1 MTSTLSQLLIQAAD
15 AHPDRPAVSSASGE
29 LTYREL
35 CDHALRLAGALVE
48 HGIKPGDRVAI
59 ALPKDLSLP
68 IAIFGTLLAGGAYVP
83 IDYLSPAARTHVIAV
98 DAEPVAVISDWRRM
112 QAIVSGDAAP
122 VHVHDGPGN
131 NAPALHWLGPGWFD
145 RESSPGRQPVSASL
159 SELTEPGQLRSP
171 VAVPPSALAY
181 ILYTSGSTGQPKG
194 VAHTNASALAFV
206 QWAVDAVGL
215 RETDVVSQHASPT
228 FDLSVFDFFGAAAAA
243 ARLAL
248 VPASTFGRV
257 SALARFIVSAGVTVW
272 YSVPSA
278 LLRVSAAESLAA
290 LSGSALRQ
298 LIFAGEE
305 IPAGPLRALWPN
317 LPPSCRVANWY
328 GPTETNVCTFHDLT
342 ALDTE
347 GARPIPI
354 GLPCPYATTSLVAAD
369 GSLTPGGTAGE
380 LLVAGDSLMS
390 GYWKRP
396 AATAQ
401 KFSAGPAGPAGPD
414 GRAYYAT
421 GDLVS
426 RDDAGRLTFLGR
438 VDRQLKVRGFRV
450 QPEEVEHVLGQL
462 AEIDEAAVV
471 KHRKGEAE
479 VLAAV
484 VRLADGAALDHDAVI
499 GHCARF
505 LPPYMVPDV
514 VMPVADLPRGSRGKA
529 DYNAVLELLKSSSS
543 TSAGEPAGSSPK
555 SVRSSVL
562 AQ

>member
-1 MTSTLSQLLIQAAD
+1 
-15 AHPDRPAVSSASGE
+15 
-29 LTYREL
+29 
-35 CDHALRLAGALVE
+35 
-48 HGIKPGDRVAI
+48 
-59 ALPKDLSLP
+59 
-68 IAIFGTLLAGGAYVP
+68 
-83 IDYLSPAARTHVIAV
+83 
-98 DAEPVAVISDWRRM
+98 M
-112 QAIVSGDAAP
+112 QAIVSGDATPA
-122 VHVHDGPGN
+122 HDGPRDS
-131 NAPALHWLGPGWFD
+131 APALHWLGHGWFD
-145 RESSPGRQPVSASL
+145 RESSPERQPVSASL
-159 SELTEPGQLRSP
+159 PDLKQLDQLRSP
-171 VAVPPSALAY
+171 VEVPPSALAY

-228 FDLSVFDFFGAAAAA
+228 FDLSVFDFFGAAMAA

-278 LLRVSAAESLAA
+278 LLRVSAAESLAV
-290 LSGSALRQ
+290 LSGSSLRQ

-305 IPAGPLRALWPN
+305 IPVGPLRALWPN

-354 GLPCPYATTSLVAAD
+354 GMPCPYATTSLVAPD
-369 GSLTPGGTAGE
+369 GSLAPSGAAGE

-401 KFSAGPAGPAGPD
+401 KFSAGPSGLD

-426 RDDAGRLTFLGR
+426 RDDARGLTFLGR

-471 KHRKGEAE
+471 KHRKGETE

-529 DYNAVLELLKSSSS
+529 DYNAVLELVKSSAPA
-543 TSAGEPAGSSPK
+543 SAPEPAGSSPK

>member
-1 MTSTLSQLLIQAAD
+1 
-15 AHPDRPAVSSASGE
+15 V
-29 LTYREL
+29 LTYREF
-35 CDHALRLAGALVE
+35 CDQALRLAGALVK

-59 ALPKDLSLP
+59 ALPKDAVLP
-68 IAIFGTLLAGGAYVP
+68 VAIFGTLLAGGAYVP
-83 IDYLSPAARTHVIAV
+83 IDYLSPAARAHVIAV

-112 QAIVSGDAAP
+112 HAIVSGEDAAAE
-122 VHVHDGPGN
+122 DGPSN
-131 NAPALHWLGPGWFD
+131 NAPALHWLGRGWFD
-145 RESSPGRQPVSASL
+145 QEKPSARQPLSASL
-159 SELTEPGQLRSP
+159 QELGQLDPLRSP
-171 VAVPPSALAY
+171 VEVPPSALAY

-257 SALARFIVSAGVTVW
+257 SSLCRFIVSAGVTVW

-278 LLRVSAAESLAA
+278 LLRVSAAESLAV

-342 ALDTE
+342 ALDAD

-354 GLPCPYATTSLVAAD
+354 GLPCPYATTSLVAPD
-369 GSLTPGGTAGE
+369 GSATASGTAGE

-401 KFSAGPAGPAGPD
+401 KFSAGSD

-426 RDDAGRLTFLGR
+426 RDDARGLTFLGR

-484 VRLADGAALDHDAVI
+484 VRLAAGKTLDHDAII

-505 LPPYMVPDV
+505 LPPYMVPDI
-514 VMPVADLPRGSRGKA
+514 VMPVADMPRGSRGKA
-529 DYNAVLELLKSSSS
+529 DYKAVLELLESSAPK
-543 TSAGEPAGSSPK
+543 SAGEPAGSSPK

>member
-1 MTSTLSQLLIQAAD
+1 MTLTLSQLLIQAAD

-35 CDHALRLAGALVE
+35 CDHALRLAGALAE

-59 ALPKDLSLP
+59 ALPKDVSLP

-83 IDYLSPAARTHVIAV
+83 IDYLSPAARAHVIAV
-98 DAEPVAVISDWRRM
+98 DAEPVAVISDWRRL
-112 QAIVSGDAAP
+112 QAIASGDAAP
-122 VHVHDGPGN
+122 VQDGPRD

-145 RESSPGRQPVSASL
+145 RERSPARQPVSVSL
-159 SELTEPGQLRSP
+159 AELKALDQLRSP
-171 VAVPPSALAY
+171 VEVPPSALAY

-278 LLRVSAAESLAA
+278 LLRVSAAESLAV

-305 IPAGPLRALWPN
+305 IPVGPLSALWPN

-354 GLPCPYATTSLVAAD
+354 GIPCPYATTSLVAPDA
-369 GSLTPGGTAGE
+369 SVTSSGTAAE

-401 KFSAGPAGPAGPD
+401 KFSDGRDGRDGPD

-484 VRLADGAALDHDAVI
+484 VRLADGAVLDHDAVI

-529 DYNAVLELLKSSSS
+529 DYNAVLELFKSSSP
-543 TSAGEPAGSSPK
+543 TSADEPAGSSPK